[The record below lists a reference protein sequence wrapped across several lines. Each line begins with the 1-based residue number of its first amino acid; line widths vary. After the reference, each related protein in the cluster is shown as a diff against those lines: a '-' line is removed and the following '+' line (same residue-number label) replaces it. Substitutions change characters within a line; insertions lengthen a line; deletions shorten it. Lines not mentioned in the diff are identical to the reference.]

1 MTAATALTTGLPDR
15 ITDLAQLY
23 RDLHQHPELSFQ
35 EERTAALVAARLTA
49 AGFEV
54 TTGVGKM
61 GVVGV
66 LRNGDGPTVLLRA
79 DMDALPVEEIDK
91 VPYRSRATG
100 VGPDGVVGPVMHA
113 CGHDAHVTALVG
125 AADQL
130 AALREHWSGTVLAV
144 FQPAEEVGAGA
155 QAMLDDGFLERFPRY
170 DVALGQHITSA
181 PSGHLYALPGV
192 FMAAA
197 DSLRVTVFGRGGHGS
212 MPQATVDPIVVAAA
226 IVLRLQTIVSREIA
240 ATDVAVVTVAAIRAG
255 SKENVIPAE
264 AELKLNIR
272 TFDPDVRE
280 RVLAAVER
288 IVKGEAAVAGVP
300 REPAIEPINDFPL
313 LVNDEDATA
322 RVVAAFI
329 ETFGDDHVHETTR
342 KPGSEDFGCF
352 GTAAGVPSVFWNFGG
367 FDPGLYPEGPE
378 RPHLAVAAG
387 RAPGNHAPEFVPTG
401 IEPTLQRATEALL
414 TAAAIWLTDAFGP
427 SPGSGKPLC

>member
-1 MTAATALTTGLPDR
+1 MTRAAALSAGLSDR
-15 ITDLAQLY
+15 IAELAELY
-23 RDLHQHPELSFQ
+23 RDLHEHPELSFQ
-35 EERTAALVAARLTA
+35 EQRTAALVAARLTA

-54 TTGVGKM
+54 TAGVGGT

-66 LRNGDGPTVLLRA
+66 LRNGAGPSVLLRA
-79 DMDALPVEEIDK
+79 DMDALPVGEADR
-91 VPYRSRATG
+91 VPYRSRATAA
-100 VGPDGVVGPVMHA
+100 GPDGIVGPVMHA
-113 CGHDAHVTALVG
+113 CGHDAHVTALLG

-130 AALREHWSGTVLAV
+130 AARRDHWSGTVLAV
-144 FQPAEEVGAGA
+144 FQPAEEIGAGA
-155 QAMLDDGFLERFPRY
+155 RAMLDDGFLDRFPRY

-181 PSGHLYALPGV
+181 PSGHLYARPGV

-212 MPQATVDPIVVAAA
+212 MPQATVDPIVIAAA

-240 ATDVAVVTVAAIRAG
+240 ATDVAVVTVGAIRGG

-272 TFDPDVRE
+272 TFDADVRR

-288 IVKGEAAVAGVP
+288 IVKAEAAAAGAP
-300 REPAIEPINDFPL
+300 REPEIAPINDFPL
-313 LVNDEDATA
+313 LVNDEDTT
-322 RVVAAFI
+322 RKVVAAFT
-329 ETFGDDHVHETTR
+329 ESFGEDQVHETGR

-367 FDPGLYPEGPE
+367 FDPALYPEGPDLPQ
-378 RPHLAVAAG
+378 RAVAAG
-387 RAPGNHAPEFVPTG
+387 TAPGNHSPEFVPTE
-401 IEPTLQRATEALL
+401 IEQTLQRATEALL
-414 TAAAIWLTDAFGP
+414 TAAAIWL
-427 SPGSGKPLC
+427 SPDGG